1 MSTVKKHSLLTT
13 TDTDLFKAGK
23 YYHAYEKLGSHS
35 IQVDGEWGYYFA
47 VWAPNANAV
56 SVIGDFNDWKRNEYA
71 LHLRTDYSGIWEGF
85 IPEFKKGLLY
95 KYAIDAKD
103 GRQLTKG
110 DPYGRFWEIPPNT
123 ATISWDLH
131 YEWGDAK
138 WMKKRKANAK
148 KQQAYSVYEVHL
160 GSWRKQEDDYTQSL
174 DYRGLAKELVDY
186 VKKMDF
192 THVELLPVMEHPYFP
207 SWGYQI
213 TGYFAP
219 SSRFGTPQ
227 DFMYLVDQ
235 FHQAGIGV
243 LLDWVPSHF
252 PTDAHGL
259 GQFDGT
265 HLYEH
270 PDPRLGFHPDWKSNI
285 FNYGRNEIRSF
296 LISNAMY
303 WLEYFHIDGFRVDA
317 VASMIYLDYSRD
329 EGQWLPNKY
338 GGNENLEAVAFLKQ
352 FNESVQEAY
361 PDIVTIAEEST
372 AWPKVSWPVNE
383 GGLGF
388 HQKWMMGWM
397 HDTLKYFIEEP
408 IHRQFH
414 HHTLTFSLAYAF
426 SENFMLPLSHDE
438 VVHGKGPIIDR
449 MRGDYDQRFA
459 HMRLLYGY
467 MYTHP
472 GTKILFMGSEFGQ
485 TTEWKIE
492 QGVDWAL
499 LEKKE
504 HKGLQKW
511 VKALNTLYKKKK
523 ALYEQQFT
531 AEGFDW
537 INHGDHQ
544 KSIISYIRKGKKK
557 RDLLVVVCNFSTKNY
572 DDFRIGVPQKGT
584 YSKVLNSNAKHFGGD
599 GASLNTKP
607 IKADEKEWDGQVFSI
622 ELALSALSVVVFRLG

>member
-1 MSTVKKHSLLTT
+1 MSVKKHSLLTT
-13 TDTDLFKAGK
+13 ADTDLFKAGK
-23 YYHAYEKLGSHS
+23 YYHAHEKLGSHS
-35 IQVDGEWGYYFA
+35 IQLDGEWGYYFA
-47 VWAPNANAV
+47 VWAPNAKAV
-56 SVIGDFNDWKRNEYA
+56 SVIGDFNDWKRKEHP

-85 IPEFKKGLLY
+85 IPGIKKGLLY
-95 KYAIDAKD
+95 KYAIDTKNGD
-103 GRQLTKG
+103 QLTKG
-110 DPYGRFWEIPPNT
+110 DPYGHYWEIPPNT
-123 ATISWDLH
+123 ATVTWDLH
-131 YEWGDAK
+131 YEWNDDK
-138 WMKKRKANAK
+138 WMKKRKRNAG

-160 GSWRKQEDDYTQSL
+160 GSWRKQKDDYTQSL
-174 DYRGLAKELVDY
+174 DYRSLATELVDY

-192 THVELLPVMEHPYFP
+192 THVELMPVMEHPYFP

-219 SSRFGTPQ
+219 SSRFGSPQ
-227 DFMYLVDQ
+227 DFMYLIDK

-265 HLYEH
+265 PLYEH
-270 PDPRLGFHPDWKSNI
+270 PDSRLGFHPDWKSNI
-285 FNYGRNEIRSF
+285 FNYSRNEIRSF
-296 LISNAMY
+296 LISNALF

-338 GGNENLEAVAFLKQ
+338 GGNEYLEAIAFLKEM
-352 FNESVQEAY
+352 NTSVQETY
-361 PDIVTIAEEST
+361 PDVVTIAEEST
-372 AWPKVSWPVNE
+372 AFPGVSHPVSE

-397 HDTLKYFIEEP
+397 HDTLKYFMEAP
-408 IHRQFH
+408 IHRPFH
-414 HHTLTFSLAYAF
+414 HHTLTFSLVYAF

-449 MRGDYDQRFA
+449 MRGDYDQRFSN
-459 HMRLLYGY
+459 MRLLYGY

-472 GTKILFMGSEFGQ
+472 GTKILFMGNEFGQ

-492 QGVDWAL
+492 QGVNWPL

-511 VKALNTLYKKKK
+511 VKALNTLYKKQK
-523 ALYEQQFT
+523 ALYEQQFIP
-531 AEGFDW
+531 EGFEW

-544 KSIISYIRKGKKK
+544 KSIISYTRKGKKK
-557 RDLLVVVCNFSTKNY
+557 NDLLVIVCNFSTKTY
-572 DDFRIGVPQKGT
+572 DDFRVGVPQKGT
-584 YSKVLNSNAKHFGGD
+584 YSELLNSNSKRFGGD
-599 GASLNTKP
+599 DTGRNAAP
-607 IKADEKEWDGQVFSI
+607 IKADEKEWDGQAFSI
-622 ELALSALSVVVFRLG
+622 GLELPALGVVVFELK